1 MAFAPRRQGPPSS
14 ADGVRHRYTHGYGQA
29 VLSSHAHR
37 TAENSAG
44 RLLPELRAGMD
55 LLDVGCGVGTIT
67 VGLAQRVAPGRVE
80 AIDVSE
86 QVVDA
91 TARLA
96 RDRGLAGT
104 VHARVADVM
113 DLPYADAS
121 FDVVHAHQ
129 VLQHLADPV
138 EALVQMRRVLR
149 PGGLLAVRDADYD
162 AMRWYPD
169 SPGLERWR
177 TVYTDIA
184 RANGGTPDAGRRLL
198 AWSRSAGFTDVTAGA
213 STWCYAD
220 PESRAWWSGTWAE
233 RTGTVDVPGLGR
245 DALSRGAATAAELA
259 WMAASW
265 RRWGSDPD
273 GWFVVVHGEVL
284 ARKETSAGQEA

>member
-1 MAFAPRRQGPPSS
+1 M
-14 ADGVRHRYTHGYGQA
+14 
-29 VLSSHAHR
+29 LSSHAHR
-37 TAENSAG
+37 TAENSAAQ
-44 RLLPELRAGMD
+44 LLPELRAGMD

-86 QVVDA
+86 QVVAA

-96 RDRGLAGT
+96 RDHGLAGT
-104 VHARVADVM
+104 VRARVADVM
-113 DLPYADAS
+113 DLPFPDAS

-129 VLQHLADPV
+129 VLQHLSDPV
-138 EALVQMRRVLR
+138 GALVQMRRVLR
-149 PGGLLAVRDADYD
+149 PGGLLAVRDADHD

-169 SPGLERWR
+169 SNGLERWR
-177 TVYTDIA
+177 RLYTDIA

-198 AWSRSAGFTDVTAGA
+198 AWSRSAGFTDVTAGS

-220 PESRAWWSGTWAE
+220 AQSRAWWSETWAE
-233 RTGTVDVPGLGR
+233 RTGAVDVPGLGC
-245 DALSRGAATAAELA
+245 DAVSRGAATAEELA
-259 WMAASW
+259 SMAGAW

-284 ARKETSAGQEA
+284 ARKEAGPGQEAWRRIAES